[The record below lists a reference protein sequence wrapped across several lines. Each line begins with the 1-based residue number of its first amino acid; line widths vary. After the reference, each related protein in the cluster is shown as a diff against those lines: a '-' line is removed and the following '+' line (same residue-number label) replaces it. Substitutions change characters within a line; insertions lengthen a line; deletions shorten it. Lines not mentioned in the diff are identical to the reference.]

1 MKSAD
6 LMRPRPVVS
15 RWKER
20 QPMPNF
26 LTDRL
31 PGEWVEL
38 EYVRRG
44 KVRKIRVRL
53 GCQTDG
59 DSCPFSNTLGR

>member
-1 MKSAD
+1 
-6 LMRPRPVVS
+6 
-15 RWKER
+15 
-20 QPMPNF
+20 MPNF
-26 LTDRL
+26 LTGHL
-31 PGEWVEL
+31 PGKWVEL

-44 KVRKIRVRL
+44 KVRKIRVRP